1 MPSSF
6 FKSHRNSSAAVAALF
21 GLFLLYLGIAVSA
34 ESGAGGQDSWNHYLY
49 ARWCYKHPMLI
60 LDLWGKPFFTLLASP
75 FAQMGINAVYGL
87 NMVATLAT
95 AWITYMIG
103 RKLAMRN
110 PWTLVLLFGL
120 QPVVLGN
127 FHSALTEPT
136 NALVLAFTLYLFVS
150 DHFKSAVIFASFLP
164 LLRTEGLVLLG
175 SMIPFVIVRK
185 RLKLLPWFLTGT
197 VVYSILAAIVSG
209 DVGYFFKN
217 NPYFKFENSGSHSF
231 DPGSG
236 SLFYFLENQ
245 RQITG
250 FWITLLLVVTLIL
263 GLIYIIQRLNKKT
276 PHELSQVL
284 IWLLFPV
291 YFGYLAAHSLIW
303 YWGILGSHGLFRVF
317 MVVAPVTAL
326 IAQYAIHKLMAQ
338 DVRILNRLMK
348 VLTVVGCFLLGYP
361 GAHLPYPWENKPSI
375 TGYPGMTQLEMAIE
389 FVEKKGWSNYPIVH
403 QFPELNVQMDLDPFV
418 QGNELSN
425 YSTFYIWSINKS
437 EPEKDWLPD
446 SSVVVWDNF
455 HARRDA
461 PMLLSEIRQLKK
473 YKEVAY
479 FPADISK
486 TGNPNDTIYDVRVFI
501 KSNK

>member
-6 FKSHRNSSAAVAALF
+6 FKAHRNSSAALAALM
-21 GLFLLYLGIAVSA
+21 GLFLLYLGIAVTA
-34 ESGAGGQDSWNHYLY
+34 EAGAGGQDSWNHYLY
-49 ARWCYKHPMLI
+49 ARWCYKHPQLI

-75 FAQMGINAVYGL
+75 FAQLGIGAVYTL
-87 NMVATLAT
+87 NMFATLAT

-127 FHSALTEPT
+127 FYSALTEPT

-150 DHFKSAVIFASFLP
+150 DHYKAAVIFASFLP
-164 LLRTEGLVLLG
+164 LLRTEGLVLVG
-175 SMIPFVIVRK
+175 SMIPFIVVRK
-185 RLKLLPWFLTGT
+185 RYKLLPWLLTGT
-197 VVYSILAAIVSG
+197 VVYSLMAALISG

-217 NPYFKFENSGSHSF
+217 NPYFKFENSEPSSF

-236 SLFYFLENQ
+236 SLFYYLENQ

-250 FWITLLLVVTLIL
+250 FWLTLLIAVTLVM
-263 GLIYIIQRLNKKT
+263 GLIYIVQRLQKKT

-317 MVVAPVTAL
+317 MVVSPVAAL
-326 IAQYAIHKLMAQ
+326 IAQFAIHKLMAQ
-338 DVRILNRLMK
+338 DIRILNRIMK
-348 VLTVVGCFLLGYP
+348 VITVVGCFLLAYP
-361 GAHLPYPWENKPSI
+361 GAHFPYPWENKTSI
-375 TGYPGMTQLEMAIE
+375 SGYPGTPQLDKAMHFIE
-389 FVEKKGWSNYPIVH
+389 GKGWKNHPIVH
-403 QFPELNVQMDLDPFV
+403 QIPELNVHMDLDPFV
-418 QGNELSN
+418 EGNDLSK
-425 YSTFYIWSINKS
+425 YSTFYIWSINKV
-437 EPEKDWLPD
+437 EQEKDWLPD
-446 SSVVVWDNF
+446 SSVVIWDNF

-461 PMLLSEIRQLKK
+461 PMTLNEMRSLKN
-473 YKEVAY
+473 YQEVAY
-479 FPADISK
+479 FPADVSI
-486 TGNPNDTIYDVRVFI
+486 TGNPNDTFYDVRVYL
-501 KSNK
+501 KVR